1 MKTTLIK
8 LLALSGIA
16 LLLMPAC
23 KKSDTLVTSNGGTPG
38 TLTASSMSPTLNK
51 ASVGDV
57 TTQVITFNFTKA
69 TYNFNA
75 AVTYT
80 LQIDKP
86 SDNWK
91 TPTSVTFANGVTSQS
106 YDTYDFDNLLLKL
119 GLPGGVATTVNVRLV
134 QTVSSYTSPIYS
146 NVLTLNVT
154 PFNLTSWIYVTGA
167 FQGWNAASPDS
178 LISTTSNG
186 IYTGI
191 INFTAG
197 NNQFLILPAKNF
209 NNKYATTQTST
220 PTTTVTYN
228 AGNNLIAPAT
238 AGQYLVTYNMNT
250 GSITFQLADYY
261 TIIGDAA
268 IDWNTD
274 NYMKYVNDGTGTWVI
289 TGLSLNTTGAFKIRQ
304 DAQWTNS
311 WGIPNSGSAGYGIA
325 NTLNSTSNSNI
336 TVSAAGTYTVKFVG
350 NATVYGTKVDANSGD
365 NNIVTTTYSVV
376 KTN

>member
-167 FQGWNAASPDS
+167 FNNWNAASPDS
-178 LISTTSNG
+178 LISSTSNG
-186 IYTGI
+186 IYQGI

-197 NNQFLILPAKNF
+197 NNQFLLLPAKNF
-209 NNKYATTQTST
+209 NNKYATTQSST
-220 PTTTVTYN
+220 PTTTVAYN
-228 AGNNLIAPAT
+228 ASNNLIAPTA
-238 AGQYLVTYNMNT
+238 AGQYLVTYNQNLGT
-250 GSITFQLADYY
+250 ITFQLADYY
-261 TIIGDAA
+261 SMIGSAGLG
-268 IDWNTD
+268 WNGTGND
-274 NYMKYVNDGTGTWVI
+274 TFMKYINDGTGTWIV
-289 TGLSLNTTGAFKIRQ
+289 TGVPMTVGEYKFRQ
-304 DAQWTNS
+304 DAAWTNS
-311 WGIPNSGSAGYGIA
+311 WGPSGTAGILTDNNPIGDG
-325 NTLNSTSNSNI
+325 NI
-336 TVSAAGTYTVKFVG
+336 QLTTAGTYTLTFVQP
-350 NATVYGTKVDANSGD
+350 ATVIGASPATPPL
-365 NNIVTTTYSVV
+365 VTTTYTAV